1 MMSNMAIRDIDWKA
15 LEDTPTLTWGTM
27 GLEFPTPTTP
37 INSSTLGPR
46 RSRRIIMQLDWFMYL
61 EEFFKTIPEEHQTDP
76 IYYDEG
82 ISSDDVI
89 LCQGTMEV
97 ESESIYSSEVWDLV
111 EALEMIKPIRC
122 CKLVCK
128 RKRGV
133 DGKFLTY
140 KVRMVAKGY
149 SKKYGFD
156 YEETFALVAMLKS
169 IRILLS
175 IVMHL
180 IMRYG
185 KQISRQHS

>member
-82 ISSDDVI
+82 ISGDDVI
-89 LCQGTMEV
+89 LCQGAMEV
-97 ESESIYSSEVWDLV
+97 ESESVYSSEVWDLV